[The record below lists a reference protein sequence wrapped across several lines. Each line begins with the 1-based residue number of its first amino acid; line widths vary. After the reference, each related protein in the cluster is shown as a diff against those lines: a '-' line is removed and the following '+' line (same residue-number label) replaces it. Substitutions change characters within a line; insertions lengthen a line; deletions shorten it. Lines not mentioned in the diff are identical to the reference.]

1 MIRRYENPRAIQNIN
16 EILIS
21 IANIDI
27 NDGDDDSNDEEEN

>member
-16 EILIS
+16 DILIL

-27 NDGDDDSNDEEEN
+27 NDGHDDSNDEKEN